1 MFIINRLRLTP
12 ANGRV
17 FFKKAVCDVG
27 SLWEVAAARI

>member
-1 MFIINRLRLTP
+1 MRDADIS
-12 ANGRV
+12 ANSRV